1 MLIQLKKGKD
11 ARSTLACVRDD
22 GSRTWGKVHPFFPEH
37 DLTHYAVEGV
47 LGFTEAFFG
56 LVASG
61 WELDDFLLPQTRSR
75 LPVEALLAESI
86 VGVLDMERGLKLS
99 QDADELNAVL
109 ADGLRAQGLNA
120 ERRISGHELDAI
132 RSLRDQLLARW
143 RDTAPGETLEVP
155 FPPTLALNESVSP
168 R

>member
-61 WELDDFLLPQTRSR
+61 WELDDFLLPRTRSR

-109 ADGLRAQGLNA
+109 ADGLRAQGVPA
-120 ERRISGHELDAI
+120 DRRLSQRELEAI
-132 RSLRDQLLARW
+132 RSLRDQLIARW
-143 RDTAPGETLEVP
+143 HATAAGQTLEVP
-155 FPPTLALNESVSP
+155 FPPTPALNESAAT

>member
-11 ARSTLACVRDD
+11 ARSTLTCVRDD
-22 GSRTWGKVHPFFPEH
+22 SSRTWGKVHPFFPEH

-61 WELDDFLLPQTRSR
+61 WELDDFLLPRTRSR

-99 QDADELNAVL
+99 QDTDEWNAVL

-120 ERRISGHELDAI
+120 ERRLSEHELDAI
-132 RSLRDQLLARW
+132 RTLRDQLIARW
-143 RDTAPGETLEVP
+143 HATPLGDTLEVP
-155 FPPTLALNESVSP
+155 FPPTPALNESAAP

>member
-11 ARSTLACVRDD
+11 SRSTLACVRDD

-61 WELDDFLLPQTRSR
+61 WELDDFLLPRTRSR
-75 LPVEALLAESI
+75 LPMEALLAESI

-99 QDADELNAVL
+99 QDTDELNTVL
-109 ADGLRAQGLNA
+109 ADGLRAQGLSA
-120 ERRISGHELDAI
+120 ERRLSEHELDAI
-132 RSLRDQLLARW
+132 RTLRDQLIARW
-143 RDTAPGETLEVP
+143 HATAPGETLEVR
-155 FPPTLALNESVSP
+155 FPPTLALNESTAT

>member
-11 ARSTLACVRDD
+11 SRSTLACVRDD

-61 WELDDFLLPQTRSR
+61 WELDDFLLPRTRSR

-99 QDADELNAVL
+99 QDAEELNAVL
-109 ADGLRAQGLNA
+109 ADGLRAQGVPA
-120 ERRISGHELDAI
+120 DRRLSQHELEAI
-132 RSLRDQLLARW
+132 RSLRDQLIARW
-143 RDTAPGETLEVP
+143 HATAPGQTLEVP
-155 FPPTLALNESVSP
+155 FPPTPALNESAAT

>member
-11 ARSTLACVRDD
+11 ARSTLTCVRDD

-61 WELDDFLLPQTRSR
+61 WELDDFLLPRTRSR
-75 LPVEALLAESI
+75 LPMEALLAECI

-99 QDADELNAVL
+99 QDTDELNAVL

-120 ERRISGHELDAI
+120 ERRLSEHELEAI
-132 RSLRDQLLARW
+132 RSLRDQLIARW
-143 RDTAPGETLEVP
+143 HATAPGDTLEVP
-155 FPPTLALNESVSP
+155 FPSTLALDTSTAT